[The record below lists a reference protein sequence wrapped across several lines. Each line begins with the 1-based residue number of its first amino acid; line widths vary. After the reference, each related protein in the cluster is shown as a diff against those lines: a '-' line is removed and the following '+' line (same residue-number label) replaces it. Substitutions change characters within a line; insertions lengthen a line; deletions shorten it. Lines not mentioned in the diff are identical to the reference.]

1 MAYETPKDYIQH
13 HLTNLTYGKVP
24 AGTPVCDASANLTGE
39 VYQQPTWI
47 LATCYDELEHMGFW
61 AFHVDSLAWAGLLG
75 SLFILIFWFVG
86 RKATAGVPHGF
97 LNFIE
102 MVVEFIDGIVKGA
115 FHGTSKLIAPLALTI
130 FCWVFMMNS
139 MKLIPVDFLPGTAH
153 WLGLEYFKVV
163 PVVDPNITM
172 SMALCVLLMIIGFSI
187 KSKGV
192 GGFIAELTMH
202 PFSSN
207 NLILKILLIPVNLVL
222 ELASLLAKPLSLGL
236 RLFGNMFAGELV
248 FILAAALMGAWQ
260 IFVAWPWAVFHI
272 LVVTLQ
278 AFVFMMLTVVYL
290 SLASEKH

>member
-1 MAYETPKDYIQH
+1 MAYDTPKDYIQH

-24 AGTPVCDASANLTGE
+24 AGTPVCDSSANLTGE
-39 VYQQPTWI
+39 VYQASTWI
-47 LATCYDELEHMGFW
+47 LATCYDELEAMGFW
-61 AFHVDSLAWAGLLG
+61 AFHVDSLGWAGFLG
-75 SLFILIFWFVG
+75 TLFILVFWAVG
-86 RKATAGVPHGF
+86 RRAHAGVPAGF

-102 MVVEFIDGIVKGA
+102 VVVEFIEGIVKGA
-115 FHGTSKLIAPLALTI
+115 FHGSSKLIAPLALTI

-163 PVVDPNITM
+163 PVVDPNVTM
-172 SMALCVLLMIIGFSI
+172 SMALCVLLLIIGFSI

-192 GGFIAELTMH
+192 LGFIAELTMH
-202 PFSSN
+202 PFSSKN
-207 NLILKILLIPVNLVL
+207 ILLKILLIPVNLVL

-248 FILAAALMGAWQ
+248 FILAAALMGVWQ
-260 IFVAWPWAVFHI
+260 IAVAWPWAVFHI

>member
-1 MAYETPKDYIQH
+1 MAYDTPKEYINH
-13 HLTNLTYGKVP
+13 HLTNLVYGKVP
-24 AGTPVCDASANLTGE
+24 AGTPVCDSSANLTGA
-39 VYQQPTWI
+39 VYQEPTWI
-47 LATCYDELEHMGFW
+47 LATCYDELAGMGFW
-61 AFHVDSLAWAGLLG
+61 SFNVDSLGWSGFLG
-75 SLFILIFWFVG
+75 ALFILTFWLIG
-86 RKATAGVPHGF
+86 RKAHSGVPTGF

-102 MVVEFIDGIVKGA
+102 VVVEFIDNTVKTA
-115 FHGTSKLIAPLALTI
+115 FHGESKLIAPLALTI

-163 PVVDPNITM
+163 PSVDPNITM
-172 SMALCVLLMIIGFSI
+172 SMALCVLLLIIGFSI

-192 GGFIAELTMH
+192 GGFIGELTLH
-202 PFSSN
+202 PFSSKN
-207 NLILKILLIPVNLVL
+207 IVLKIILIPVNLVL

-248 FILAAALMGAWQ
+248 FILAAALMGAYQ
-260 IFVAWPWAVFHI
+260 IIVAWPWAVFHI

-290 SLASEKH
+290 GLASAKH